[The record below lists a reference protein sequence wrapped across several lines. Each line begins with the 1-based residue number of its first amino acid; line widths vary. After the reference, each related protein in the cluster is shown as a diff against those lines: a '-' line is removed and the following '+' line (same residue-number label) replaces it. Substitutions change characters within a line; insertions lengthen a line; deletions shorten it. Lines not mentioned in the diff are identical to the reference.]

1 MPARRRKQ
9 SNAMLYTLIT
19 FVGLFIAT
27 TTVAVIYYVKAE
39 EYKTAEADLQRDID
53 ILATDRE
60 RQALGTIVGTQ
71 QPGKTILGTMVDYFD
86 KTVVMVVGGV
96 AEPNSVEVKVTN
108 SNTDFSNA
116 QELAKEHITIGDPN
130 TTGLIQI
137 VRGLKAELDKTINA
151 KDETQKM
158 LDDLQ
163 TRFENADK
171 ANFEKE
177 QTLLAEKDKLQQQ
190 VADIEQ
196 KYNELS
202 ALLEQTTGEQVKT
215 LRDQLQQA
223 RDDLT
228 ALNDQLL
235 DRQKN
240 LNLALDFLEKK
251 LNTQVKLDEALDFM
265 ENQERLS
272 KLELDPDREVLAYE
286 PDGKIISIDDQA
298 QVVHLNIGIDDHVY
312 QGLTLT
318 VYDRGTS
325 VPEDGKGKAEIEV
338 FDVAKTYSAARI
350 IQSKLKTP
358 ILNGDI
364 VANLIWDTDRTNVF
378 VIAGDFDL
386 DNDGVID
393 YNGGDKIK
401 TLIEKWGGRV
411 ANTISIDTDFIVLGK
426 QPQVLQK
433 PTLDELDID
442 PRAMEVYN
450 ASLQRLDRYN
460 GLRDQAQSLWIP
472 VFTYERFLYFIG
484 YKGHIG
490 QAGAF

>member
-39 EYKTAEADLQRDID
+39 EYKTGEADLQRDID
-53 ILATDRE
+53 NLATDRE
-60 RQALGTIVGTQ
+60 RQGLGTIIGTK
-71 QPGKTILGTMVDYFD
+71 QPGKTWLGTMVDYFD
-86 KTVVMVVGGV
+86 KTVSLVAGGV
-96 AEPNSVEVKVTN
+96 AEPTSAEVKVNN
-108 SNTDFSNA
+108 SNTEVSNA
-116 QELAKEHITIGDPN
+116 QKLAQEHITIGDPN
-130 TTGLIQI
+130 LTGLVQI

-151 KDETQKM
+151 KLELQKQY
-158 LDDLQ
+158 DDLEI
-163 TRFENADK
+163 RSENKDK

-177 QTLLAEKDKLQQQ
+177 QTLLAEKDKLLQQ

-196 KYNELS
+196 KYNENS
-202 ALLEQTTGEQVKT
+202 ALLEQTTSEQVKT

-223 RDDLT
+223 RDDLQ
-228 ALNDQLL
+228 ALNDDLL
-235 DRQKN
+235 KTREELKVAQDDLKS
-240 LNLALDFLEKK
+240 EKEK
-251 LNTQVKLDEALDFM
+251 
-265 ENQERLS
+265 LS
-272 KLELDPDREVLAYE
+272 KIEPGPDREVLAYE
-286 PDGKIISIDDQA
+286 PDGQIILIDDQA
-298 QVVHLNIGIDDHVY
+298 HVVHLNIGIDDHVY

-325 VPEDGKGKAEIEV
+325 IPEDGKGKAEIEV

-350 IQSKLKTP
+350 TQSELTKP
-358 ILNGDI
+358 ILQGDI

-393 YNGGDKIK
+393 YNGADKIK

-411 ANTISIDTDFIVLGK
+411 DDAISIDTDFLVLGK

-442 PRAMEVYN
+442 PRAMEIYN
-450 ASLQRLDRYN
+450 ASLQRLNRYN

-472 VFTYERFLYFIG
+472 VFTYDRFLYFIG

>member
-27 TTVAVIYYVKAE
+27 TTIAVIYYVKAE
-39 EYKTAEADLQRDID
+39 EYKTREADLQRDINN
-53 ILATDRE
+53 LATDRE
-60 RQALGTIVGTQ
+60 RQALGTIVGTK
-71 QPGKTILGTMVDYFD
+71 QPGKTWLSTMVDYHD
-86 KTVVMVVGGV
+86 RTVSMVIGGV
-96 AEPNSVEVKVTN
+96 PESTSAEVKVNN
-108 SNTDFSNA
+108 SNTAVTNTQKLA
-116 QELAKEHITIGDPN
+116 QEHITIGDPN
-130 TTGLIQI
+130 LTGLVQ
-137 VRGLKAELDKTINA
+137 VVQGLKTELDKTI
-151 KDETQKM
+151 KEKLDVQKQ
-158 LDDLQ
+158 LEDTE
-163 TRFENADK
+163 TRFQNADK

-190 VADIEQ
+190 VDDIEQ
-196 KYNELS
+196 KYAELS
-202 ALLEQTTGEQVKT
+202 ALLEQTTGEQVQT
-215 LRDQLQQA
+215 LRDQLQQVK
-223 RDDLT
+223 DDLK

-235 DRQKN
+235 KTQEELK
-240 LNLALDFLEKK
+240 LAQNDLKSEKEK
-251 LNTQVKLDEALDFM
+251 
-265 ENQERLS
+265 LS
-272 KLELDPDREVLAYE
+272 KIEPGPDREVLAYN
-286 PDGKIISIDDQA
+286 PDGQIILIDDQA
-298 QVVHLNIGIDDHVY
+298 KVVHLNIGIDDHVY
-312 QGLTLT
+312 QGLRFT

-350 IQSKLKTP
+350 TKSELRKP
-358 ILNGDI
+358 ILQGDI
-364 VANLIWDTDRTNVF
+364 VANLIWESDRTNVF

-393 YNGGDKIK
+393 YNGEEKIK
-401 TLIEKWGGRV
+401 TLIEKWGGTV
-411 ANTISIDTDFIVLGK
+411 ADSIAIDTDFLVLGK

-442 PRAMEVYN
+442 PRVMDVYN
-450 ASLQRLDRYN
+450 ASLQRLNRYN
-460 GLRDQAQSLWIP
+460 GLRNQAQTLWIP

>member
-39 EYKTAEADLQRDID
+39 EYRTAEADLQREFDN
-53 ILATDRE
+53 LANDRE
-60 RQALGTIVGTQ
+60 RQGLGTIVGTK
-71 QPGKTILGTMVDYFD
+71 QPGKTILGTMVDYLD
-86 KTVVMVVGGV
+86 KTVSLVAGGV
-96 AEPNSVEVKVTN
+96 AEPTSAEVKVNN
-108 SNTDFSNA
+108 SNTEVTNVL
-116 QELAKEHITIGDPN
+116 ELAKQHITVGDPN

-137 VRGLKAELDKTINA
+137 VRGLKTELDKTINS
-151 KDETQKM
+151 KLETQKL
-158 LDDLQ
+158 LDDLEI
-163 TRFENADK
+163 RSENTDK

-177 QTLLAEKDKLQQQ
+177 QTLLAEKDKLLQQ

-196 KYNELS
+196 KYNENS
-202 ALLEQTTGEQVKT
+202 ALLEQTTSEQVKT

-223 RDDLT
+223 RDDLK
-228 ALNDQLL
+228 ALNDDLL
-235 DRQKN
+235 KTQEELK
-240 LNLALDFLEKK
+240 LAQDDLKSEKEK
-251 LNTQVKLDEALDFM
+251 LRKIEPGPN
-265 ENQERLS
+265 
-272 KLELDPDREVLAYE
+272 REVLAYE
-286 PDGKIISIDDQA
+286 PDGQIILIDDQA

-312 QGLTLT
+312 QGLTFT

-325 VPEDGKGKAEIEV
+325 IPEDGKGKAEIEV

-350 IQSKLKTP
+350 TQSELKKP
-358 ILNGDI
+358 ILQGDI

-378 VIAGDFDL
+378 AITGDFDL

-393 YNGGDKIK
+393 YDGADKIK
-401 TLIEKWGGRV
+401 TLIEIWGGRV
-411 ANTISIDTDFIVLGK
+411 VDSISIDTDFLVLGK

-433 PTLDELDID
+433 PTLDELDVD
-442 PRAMEVYN
+442 PRAMEIYN
-450 ASLQRLDRYN
+450 DSLQRLNRYN
-460 GLRDQAQSLWIP
+460 GLRDQAQSLWVP

>member
-39 EYKTAEADLQRDID
+39 EYRNAQADLQRELDNF
-53 ILATDRE
+53 ASDRE
-60 RQALGTIVGTQ
+60 RQAMGSIVGAKL
-71 QPGKTILGTMVDYFD
+71 PGQATWLATMVDYFD
-86 KTVVMVVGGV
+86 KTVSLVAGGV
-96 AEPNSVEVKVTN
+96 AAPTSVEVKTNN
-108 SNTDFSNA
+108 SNTAVANA
-116 QELAKEHITIGDPN
+116 LKLAAEHNITITDPN
-130 TTGLIQI
+130 TTGLVQI
-137 VRGLKAELDKTINA
+137 VQRLKEELDKTINA
-151 KDETQKM
+151 KLETQKQ

-177 QTLLAEKDKLQQQ
+177 QTLLAEKQKLEQQ

-196 KYNELS
+196 EYNELS
-202 ALLEQTTGEQVKT
+202 ALLEQTTSEQVKT

-223 RDDLT
+223 RDDMK
-228 ALNDQLL
+228 ALNDDLL
-235 DRQKN
+235 KTREELK
-240 LNLALDFLEKK
+240 LAQGDLKSEKEK
-251 LNTQVKLDEALDFM
+251 
-265 ENQERLS
+265 LS
-272 KLELDPDREVLAYE
+272 KIEPGPDREVLAQQ
-286 PDGKIISIDDQA
+286 PDGKIILIDDQA

-325 VPEDGKGKAEIEV
+325 IPEDGKGKAEIEV

-350 IQSKLKTP
+350 IQSELTKP
-358 ILNGDI
+358 ILQGDL

-386 DNDGVID
+386 DNDGMLD
-393 YNGGDKIK
+393 YNGADKIK

-411 ANTISIDTDFIVLGK
+411 DDSISIDTDFIVLGK
-426 QPQVLQK
+426 QPQVLQR
-433 PTLDELDID
+433 PTLDELDVD

-450 ASLQRLDRYN
+450 ASLQRLNRYN

-472 VFTYERFLYFIG
+472 IFTYERFLYFIG

>member
-53 ILATDRE
+53 NLATDRE
-60 RQALGTIVGTQ
+60 RQALGTIVGTK
-71 QPGKTILGTMVDYFD
+71 QPGKTWIGTMVSYFD
-86 KTVVMVVGGV
+86 TTVALVAGGV
-96 AEPNSVEVKVTN
+96 AEPTSAEVKVNN
-108 SNTDFSNA
+108 SNTEVSNA
-116 QELAKEHITIGDPN
+116 LKLAQEHNITLGDPN

-137 VRGLKAELDKTINA
+137 VRKLKAELDNTINA
-151 KDETQKM
+151 KLEIQKQ
-158 LDDLQ
+158 LDDQ
-163 TRFENADK
+163 ITRSEDTNK

-177 QTLLAEKDKLQQQ
+177 QTLLAEKEKLLQQ

-196 KYNELS
+196 KYNENS
-202 ALLEQTTGEQVKT
+202 TLLEQTTSEQVKT
-215 LRDQLQQA
+215 LRDQLQQERDNLKA
-223 RDDLT
+223 MNDELLKTQEGLKVAQDDL
-228 ALNDQLL
+228 
-235 DRQKN
+235 KS
-240 LNLALDFLEKK
+240 EKEK
-251 LNTQVKLDEALDFM
+251 
-265 ENQERLS
+265 LS
-272 KLELDPDREVLAYE
+272 KIEPGPNREVLAYK
-286 PDGKIISIDDQA
+286 PDGQIILIDDQA

-325 VPEDGKGKAEIEV
+325 IPEDGKGKAEIEV

-350 IQSKLKTP
+350 TQSELTKP
-358 ILNGDI
+358 ILQGDI
-364 VANLIWDTDRTNVF
+364 VANLIWETDRTNVF

-386 DNDGVID
+386 DNDEVID
-393 YNGGDKIK
+393 YNGAGKIK
-401 TLIEKWGGRV
+401 ALIEKWGGRV
-411 ANTISIDTDFIVLGK
+411 DDAISIDTAFIVLGK

-442 PRAMEVYN
+442 PRAMDVYN
-450 ASLQRLDRYN
+450 DSLQRLNRYN
-460 GLRDQAQSLWIP
+460 GLRDQAQTLWIP

-484 YKGHIG
+484 YKGHIT

>member
-39 EYKTAEADLQRDID
+39 EYRTAEADLQRDID
-53 ILATDRE
+53 NLATDRE
-60 RQALGTIVGTQ
+60 RQGLGTIVGTK
-71 QPGKTILGTMVDYFD
+71 QPGKTWLGTMVDYYD
-86 KTVVMVVGGV
+86 TTVSLVAGGV
-96 AEPNSVEVKVTN
+96 AEPTSVEVKVNN
-108 SNTDFSNA
+108 SNTEVTNA
-116 QELAKEHITIGDPN
+116 QELAKDYITIGDPN

-137 VRGLKAELDKTINA
+137 VRGLKVELDKTINA
-151 KDETQKM
+151 KLETQKL
-158 LDDLQ
+158 LDDLEI
-163 TRFENADK
+163 RSADKDK

-177 QTLLAEKDKLQQQ
+177 QTLLAEKEKLLQQ

-196 KYNELS
+196 KYNENS
-202 ALLEQTTGEQVKT
+202 ALLEQTTSEQVKT

-223 RDDLT
+223 SDDLK
-228 ALNDQLL
+228 ALNDELMKTREELKIAQGDL
-235 DRQKN
+235 KS
-240 LNLALDFLEKK
+240 EKEK
-251 LNTQVKLDEALDFM
+251 
-265 ENQERLS
+265 LS
-272 KLELDPDREVLAYE
+272 KIEPGPDREVLAYE
-286 PDGKIISIDDQA
+286 PDGQIILIDDKA
-298 QVVHLNIGIDDHVY
+298 KVVHLNIGIDDHVY
-312 QGLTLT
+312 QGLRLT

-325 VPEDGKGKAEIEV
+325 IPEDGKGKAEIEV

-350 IQSKLKTP
+350 TQSELKKP
-358 ILNGDI
+358 ILQGDI

-386 DNDGVID
+386 DNDGLID
-393 YNGGDKIK
+393 YNGADKIK

-411 ANTISIDTDFIVLGK
+411 DNAISIDTDFIVLGK

-442 PRAMEVYN
+442 PRAMDVYN
-450 ASLQRLDRYN
+450 ASLQRLNRYN
-460 GLRDQAQSLWIP
+460 GLRDQAQTLWIP

-490 QAGAF
+490 EAGAF

>member
-39 EYKTAEADLQRDID
+39 EYKTGEADLQRDID
-53 ILATDRE
+53 NLATDRE
-60 RQALGTIVGTQ
+60 RQTLGTIVGTK
-71 QPGKTILGTMVDYFD
+71 QPGKTWLGTMVDYFD
-86 KTVVMVVGGV
+86 KTVSLVAGGV
-96 AEPNSVEVKVTN
+96 AEPTSAEVKVNN
-108 SNTDFSNA
+108 SNTEVSNA
-116 QELAKEHITIGDPN
+116 QKLAQEHITIGDPN
-130 TTGLIQI
+130 LTGLVQI
-137 VRGLKAELDKTINA
+137 VQGLKAELDKTINA
-151 KDETQKM
+151 KLELQKQY
-158 LDDLQ
+158 DDLE

-177 QTLLAEKDKLQQQ
+177 QTLLAEKDTLLQQLAEDKQ
-190 VADIEQ
+190 RRE
-196 KYNELS
+196 ELS
-202 ALLEQTTGEQVKT
+202 ALLEQTTGEQVKN

-223 RDDLT
+223 RDDMK
-228 ALNDQLL
+228 ALNDELL
-235 DRQKN
+235 KSQEELKVAQDDLKS
-240 LNLALDFLEKK
+240 EKEK
-251 LNTQVKLDEALDFM
+251 
-265 ENQERLS
+265 LS
-272 KLELDPDREVLAYE
+272 KIEPGPDREVLAYE
-286 PDGKIISIDDQA
+286 PDGQIILIDDQA

-325 VPEDGKGKAEIEV
+325 IPEDGKGKAEIEV
-338 FDVAKTYSAARI
+338 FNVAKTYSAARI
-350 IQSKLKTP
+350 TQSELKKP
-358 ILNGDI
+358 ILQGDI
-364 VANLIWDTDRTNVF
+364 VANLIWDTDRINVF

-386 DNDGVID
+386 DNDRVID
-393 YNGGDKIK
+393 YNGADKIK
-401 TLIEKWGGRV
+401 TLIGKWGGRV
-411 ANTISIDTDFIVLGK
+411 ADAISIDTDFLVLGK

-442 PRAMEVYN
+442 PRVMEVYN
-450 ASLQRLDRYN
+450 ASLQRLNRYN

>member
-1 MPARRRKQ
+1 
-9 SNAMLYTLIT
+9 MLYTLIT

-39 EYKTAEADLQRDID
+39 EYKTGEADLQRE
-53 ILATDRE
+53 LNNYATDRE
-60 RQALGTIVGTQ
+60 RQAMGTIVGTKL
-71 QPGKTILGTMVDYFD
+71 PSETWLGTMVNHLD
-86 KTVVMVVGGV
+86 KTVTLIAGGV
-96 AEPNSVEVKVTN
+96 AEPTSAEVKVNN
-108 SNTDFSNA
+108 SITEMANSQKIA
-116 QELAKEHITIGDPN
+116 QEHITIGDPN
-130 TTGLIQI
+130 KTGLVQI
-137 VRGLKAELDKTINA
+137 AQGLKAELDKTINS
-151 KDETQKM
+151 KLELQKL

-196 KYNELS
+196 KYKELS
-202 ALLEQTTGEQVKT
+202 TLLEQTTGEQVQT

-223 RDDLT
+223 RDDLK
-228 ALNDQLL
+228 ALNDNMLKTQEELKL
-235 DRQKN
+235 AQADLKAEKQK
-240 LNLALDFLEKK
+240 
-251 LNTQVKLDEALDFM
+251 
-265 ENQERLS
+265 LS
-272 KLELDPDREVLAYE
+272 KIEPGPNREVLAYE
-286 PDGKIISIDDQA
+286 PDGQIILIDDKA
-298 QVVHLNIGIDDHVY
+298 QVVHLNVGIDDHVY
-312 QGLTLT
+312 QGLTFT

-350 IQSKLKTP
+350 TKSELRKP
-358 ILNGDI
+358 ILQGDI
-364 VANLIWDTDRTNVF
+364 VANLIWDSKRTNMF

-386 DNDGVID
+386 DNDGTID
-393 YNGGDKIK
+393 YNGDEKVK
-401 TLIEKWGGRV
+401 ALIEKWGGKV
-411 ANTISIDTDFIVLGK
+411 ADTISIDTNFLVLGK

-433 PTLDELDID
+433 PSLDEVDIN
-442 PRAMEVYN
+442 PRAMETYN
-450 ASLQRLDRYN
+450 ASLQRLSRYN
-460 GLRDQAQSLWIP
+460 GLRDQAMSLWIP

>member
-1 MPARRRKQ
+1 
-9 SNAMLYTLIT
+9 MLYTLIT

-39 EYKTAEADLQRDID
+39 EYKTGEADLQRDINN
-53 ILATDRE
+53 LASDRE
-60 RQALGTIVGTQ
+60 RQALGTIVGTKL
-71 QPGKTILGTMVDYFD
+71 PGETWLGTMVNYHDE
-86 KTVVMVVGGV
+86 TVTLVAGGV
-96 AEPNSVEVKVTN
+96 AEPTSAEVKVNN
-108 SNTDFSNA
+108 SNTGTANSLKLA
-116 QELAKEHITIGDPN
+116 QEHITIGDPN
-130 TTGLIQI
+130 KTGLVQI
-137 VRGLKAELDKTINA
+137 VQGLKAELDKTINS
-151 KDETQKM
+151 KLEIQKL

-202 ALLEQTTGEQVKT
+202 ALLEQTTGEQVQT
-215 LRDQLQQA
+215 LGDQLQQT
-223 RDDLT
+223 RDDLK
-228 ALNDQLL
+228 ALNDRLL
-235 DRQKN
+235 KTQEELKLAQNDLKN
-240 LNLALDFLEKK
+240 EKEK
-251 LNTQVKLDEALDFM
+251 LNKIEPG
-265 ENQERLS
+265 
-272 KLELDPDREVLAYE
+272 PDREVLAYE
-286 PDGKIISIDDQA
+286 PDGQIILIDDKA

-312 QGLTLT
+312 QGLAFT

-350 IQSKLKTP
+350 TQSELRKP
-358 ILNGDI
+358 ILQGDI
-364 VANLIWDTDRTNVF
+364 IANLIWDSSRTNMF

-393 YNGGDKIK
+393 YNGGEKIK
-401 TLIEKWGGRV
+401 TLIEKWGGKV
-411 ANTISIDTDFIVLGK
+411 ADTISIDTNFLVLGN

-433 PTLDELDID
+433 PTLDEVDID
-442 PRAMEVYN
+442 PRAMETYN
-450 ASLQRLDRYN
+450 ASLQRLSRYN

-490 QAGAF
+490 QPGAF

>member
-39 EYKTAEADLQRDID
+39 EYRTAEADL
-53 ILATDRE
+53 DRE
-60 RQALGTIVGTQ
+60 MNNIATKRERDAWGTIVGTKL
-71 QPGKTILGTMVDYFD
+71 PNKTWLGTMVDYFD
-86 KTVVMVVGGV
+86 KTVSLVAGGV
-96 AEPNSVEVKVTN
+96 AEPTSAEVKVNN
-108 SNTDFSNA
+108 SNTVVTNVL
-116 QELAKEHITIGDPN
+116 ELAKQHITIGDPN

-137 VRGLKAELDKTINA
+137 VRGLKAELDKTISA
-151 KDETQKM
+151 KLETQKQ
-158 LDDLQ
+158 LADLQ

-177 QTLLAEKDKLQQQ
+177 QTLLAEKDTLLLQLAEDKQRR
-190 VADIEQ
+190 E
-196 KYNELS
+196 ELS

-215 LRDQLQQA
+215 LRDDLQQA
-223 RDDLT
+223 SDELNASNDDLLKT
-228 ALNDQLL
+228 REQLKVAQDDL
-235 DRQKN
+235 KS
-240 LNLALDFLEKK
+240 EKEK
-251 LNTQVKLDEALDFM
+251 
-265 ENQERLS
+265 LS
-272 KLELDPDREVLAYE
+272 KIEPGPNREVLAYE
-286 PDGKIISIDDQA
+286 PDGHIILIDDQA

-325 VPEDGKGKAEIEV
+325 IPEDGKGKAEIEV

-350 IQSKLKTP
+350 TQSELKKP
-358 ILNGDI
+358 ILQGDI

-386 DNDGVID
+386 DNDGIID
-393 YNGGDKIK
+393 YNGADKIR
-401 TLIEKWGGRV
+401 TLIEKWGGKV
-411 ANTISIDTDFIVLGK
+411 DNAISIDTDFLVLGK
-426 QPQVLQK
+426 QPQVLQR

-442 PRAMEVYN
+442 PRAMDVYN
-450 ASLQRLDRYN
+450 ASLQRLNRYN
-460 GLRDQAQSLWIP
+460 GLRDQAQTLWIP

>member
-1 MPARRRKQ
+1 
-9 SNAMLYTLIT
+9 MLYTLIT

-39 EYKTAEADLQRDID
+39 EYRTAEADL
-53 ILATDRE
+53 DRE
-60 RQALGTIVGTQ
+60 MNNIATKRERDAWGTIVGTKL
-71 QPGKTILGTMVDYFD
+71 PNKTWLGTMVDYFD
-86 KTVVMVVGGV
+86 KTVSLVAGGV
-96 AEPNSVEVKVTN
+96 AEPTSAEVKVNN
-108 SNTDFSNA
+108 SNTVVTNVL
-116 QELAKEHITIGDPN
+116 ELAKQHITIGDPN

-137 VRGLKAELDKTINA
+137 VRGLKAELDKTISA
-151 KDETQKM
+151 KLETQKQ
-158 LDDLQ
+158 LADLQ

-177 QTLLAEKDKLQQQ
+177 QTLLAEKDTLLLQLAEDKQRR
-190 VADIEQ
+190 E
-196 KYNELS
+196 ELS

-215 LRDQLQQA
+215 LRDDLQQA
-223 RDDLT
+223 SDELNASNDDLLKT
-228 ALNDQLL
+228 REQLKVAQDDL
-235 DRQKN
+235 KS
-240 LNLALDFLEKK
+240 EKEK
-251 LNTQVKLDEALDFM
+251 
-265 ENQERLS
+265 LS
-272 KLELDPDREVLAYE
+272 KIEPGPNREVLAYE
-286 PDGKIISIDDQA
+286 PDGHIILIDDQA

-325 VPEDGKGKAEIEV
+325 IPEDGKGKAEIEV

-350 IQSKLKTP
+350 TQSELKKP
-358 ILNGDI
+358 ILQGDI

-386 DNDGVID
+386 DNDGIID
-393 YNGGDKIK
+393 YNGADKIR
-401 TLIEKWGGRV
+401 TLIEKWGGKV
-411 ANTISIDTDFIVLGK
+411 DNAISIDTDFLVLGK
-426 QPQVLQK
+426 QPQVLQR

-442 PRAMEVYN
+442 PRAMDVYN
-450 ASLQRLDRYN
+450 ASLQRLNRYN
-460 GLRDQAQSLWIP
+460 GLRDQAQTLWIP

>member
-27 TTVAVIYYVKAE
+27 TTIAVIYYVKAE
-39 EYKTAEADLQRDID
+39 EYKTREADLQRDINN
-53 ILATDRE
+53 LATDRE
-60 RQALGTIVGTQ
+60 RQALGTIVGTK
-71 QPGKTILGTMVDYFD
+71 QPGKTWIATMVGYHDR
-86 KTVVMVVGGV
+86 TVSMVVGGV
-96 AEPNSVEVKVTN
+96 PESTSAEVKVNN
-108 SNTDFSNA
+108 SNTAVTDTQKLA
-116 QELAKEHITIGDPN
+116 QEHITIGDPN
-130 TTGLIQI
+130 LTGLVQ
-137 VRGLKAELDKTINA
+137 VVQGLKTELDKTI
-151 KDETQKM
+151 KEKLDVQKQ
-158 LDDLQ
+158 LEDTE
-163 TRFENADK
+163 TRFQNADK

-190 VADIEQ
+190 VDDIEQ
-196 KYNELS
+196 KYTELS
-202 ALLEQTTGEQVKT
+202 ALLEQTTGEQVQT
-215 LRDQLQQA
+215 LRDQLQQVK
-223 RDDLT
+223 DDLK

-235 DRQKN
+235 KTQEELK
-240 LNLALDFLEKK
+240 LAQNDLKSEKEK
-251 LNTQVKLDEALDFM
+251 
-265 ENQERLS
+265 LS
-272 KLELDPDREVLAYE
+272 KIEPGPDREVLAYN
-286 PDGKIISIDDQA
+286 PDGQIILIDDQA
-298 QVVHLNIGIDDHVY
+298 KVVHLNIGIDDHVY
-312 QGLTLT
+312 QGLRFT

-350 IQSKLKTP
+350 TKSELRKP
-358 ILNGDI
+358 ILQGDI
-364 VANLIWDTDRTNVF
+364 VANLIWESDRTNVF

-393 YNGGDKIK
+393 YNGEEKIK
-401 TLIEKWGGRV
+401 TLIEKWGGTV
-411 ANTISIDTDFIVLGK
+411 ADSIAIDTDFLVLGK

-442 PRAMEVYN
+442 PRVMEVYN
-450 ASLQRLDRYN
+450 ASLQRLNRYN
-460 GLRDQAQSLWIP
+460 GLRDQAQTLWIP

>member
-39 EYKTAEADLQRDID
+39 EHKNRQADLQREID
-53 ILATDRE
+53 NYATDRE
-60 RQALGTIVGTQ
+60 RQAVGSIVGTK
-71 QPGKTILGTMVDYFD
+71 QPGKTWLATMVDYFD
-86 KTVVMVVGGV
+86 KTITLIAGGV
-96 AEPNSVEVKVTN
+96 PESTSAEVKVNN
-108 SNTDFSNA
+108 SNKEVLDMQKLA
-116 QELAKEHITIGDPN
+116 QEHITIGDPN
-130 TTGLIQI
+130 TTGLVQI
-137 VRGLKAELDKTINA
+137 ARGLKAELDKTISA
-151 KDETQKM
+151 KLETQKQ

-177 QTLLAEKDKLQQQ
+177 QTLLAEKDKLEKQ
-190 VADIEQ
+190 VADIGQ

-202 ALLEQTTGEQVKT
+202 VLLEQTTGEQVKT
-215 LRDQLQQA
+215 LRDQLQQT
-223 RDDLT
+223 RDELK
-228 ALNDQLL
+228 ALNDKLL
-235 DRQKN
+235 ATQEELK
-240 LNLALDFLEKK
+240 LAQADLKSEREKLGK
-251 LNTQVKLDEALDFM
+251 IEPG
-265 ENQERLS
+265 
-272 KLELDPDREVLAYE
+272 PDREVLAYK
-286 PDGKIISIDDQA
+286 PDGKIILIDDQA
-298 QVVHLNIGIDDHVY
+298 KVVHLNIGIDDHVY

-350 IQSKLKTP
+350 TKSELIKP
-358 ILNGDI
+358 ILQGDI

-386 DNDGVID
+386 DNDNQID
-393 YNGGDKIK
+393 YNGADKIK

-411 ANTISIDTDFIVLGK
+411 DNALSIDTNFLVLGK

-433 PTLDELDID
+433 PTVEEVDID

-472 VFTYERFLYFIG
+472 IFTFDRFLYFIG
-484 YKGHIG
+484 YKSHIG